1 MICSQKHQKKDLEQS
16 TISPTSRQ
24 QRNKCG
30 DEEGKRGK
38 GDQRMRAASEL
49 VHLKFIAK
57 LGATDTYHVA
67 GKGDLA
73 LKLKFDAGD

>member
-1 MICSQKHQKKDLEQS
+1 ME
-16 TISPTSRQ
+16 RY
-24 QRNKCG
+24 
-30 DEEGKRGK
+30 EEGKRGII
-38 GDQRMRAASEL
+38 GWAANEL

-73 LKLKFDAGD
+73 LKLKFDVGD